1 MKLLFDLIYNLTS
14 HHLAV
19 HLGWKI
25 ITYRYNIC
33 TYNTNNTTAIYYIV
47 QHKQNNTIYNNNNI
61 IAIQQNVHFK
71 HCRKCVATG
80 NTVQGVY

>member
-14 HHLAV
+14 QHLAV
-19 HLGWKI
+19 HLGWRN
-25 ITYRYNIC
+25 ITYNTS
-33 TYNTNNTTAIYYIV
+33 TYNTNNRTSIYYIV

-80 NTVQGVY
+80 NTAQGVY